1 MVLNLQMRRVF
12 EAESVEERD
21 AWVSAI
27 ALARRR
33 AHPDDTS
40 HSSSGSSSS
49 LDENDSKSP
58 RSLRYR
64 PIGSTFLCPIF

>member
-40 HSSSGSSSS
+40 HSSSGSS
-49 LDENDSKSP
+49 LDDNDSKSP
-58 RSLRYR
+58 RSVRYHHTKA
-64 PIGSTFLCPIF
+64 GFE